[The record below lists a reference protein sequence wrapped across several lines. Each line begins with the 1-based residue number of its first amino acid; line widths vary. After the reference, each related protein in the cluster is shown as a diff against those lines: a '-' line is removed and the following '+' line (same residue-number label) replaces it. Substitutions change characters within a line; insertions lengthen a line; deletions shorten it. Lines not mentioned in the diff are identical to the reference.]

1 MKIYNVKIKCVVLA
15 IVVLAMTLP
24 LCAGV
29 YTGDFIFIGTG
40 VKSLSMGGAFSAVA
54 DDPSAV
60 YWNPAGIAQIRKIK
74 IDFNHSFLYNNLA
87 SYDVFTYCQPLPNSV
102 TIGLNWTRLTIPDI
116 KHFSESHLTGLSS
129 DKRAANIDLQ
139 LTGIADS
146 YFDNTDDIFYFNFA
160 KNVHRDINFGWFF
173 FKLPVDFNF
182 GVNVKYIKRT
192 IDDKSGTGMGFDLG
206 FLAKTELS
214 TLLDV
219 PWMGD
224 FAFGYAM
231 KDVSGTTIAWDTE
244 SKHEDEIDF
253 NRRVSFAVMQPIP
266 RFNSVL
272 TLSADVHHEVEKVLH
287 LGSQVQFRNNYFF
300 RAGYY
305 DDNFSGGLGMRI
317 KNVTID
323 YAIISNVLGATN
335 RLGVS
340 LEF

>member
-1 MKIYNVKIKCVVLA
+1 MKSYNTRIKSVFIAA
-15 IVVLAMTLP
+15 IMLIMLLP
-24 LCAGV
+24 LNAGV

-40 VKSLSMGGAFSAVA
+40 VKSLSMGGAYSAVA

-74 IDFNHSFLYNNLA
+74 LDFNHSFLYNNMA
-87 SYDVFTYCQPLPNSV
+87 SYDVVTYCQPLPNSV

-160 KNVHRDINFGWFF
+160 KNIHRDINFGWFF

-192 IDDKSGTGMGFDLG
+192 IDDKSGTGVGFDFG
-206 FLAKTELS
+206 FLTRTDLA

-224 FAFGYAM
+224 FSFGYVM
-231 KDVSGTTIAWDTE
+231 KDIGGTTISWDTE
-244 SKHEDEIDF
+244 SKHEDEIDY
-253 NRRVSFAVMQPIP
+253 NRRVAFAVAQPIP
-266 RFNSVL
+266 KYNSVL
-272 TLSADVHHEVEKVLH
+272 TLSADIHHEEDKILQ
-287 LGSQVQFRNNYFF
+287 LGTQVQFRNNYFL
-300 RAGYY
+300 RGGYY
-305 DDNFSGGLGMRI
+305 DENFSGGLGLKI

-323 YAIISNVLGATN
+323 YAIISNVLGPTN
-335 RLGVS
+335 RLGFS